1 MAFCHPTIKG
11 GIFMAKKKTDLV
23 DSGEQIVKSEKK
35 KPRGGNSP
43 AIGENMLM
51 TEPGDTT
58 RIVQTN
64 MKFLT
69 LPKVD
74 LRDPEA
80 VKQRIGE
87 YFQIYAEAD
96 MKPTVAGMAMAL
108 DVDRRRLWEIKTGNY
123 VNVGGYK
130 DLPTETVDYIKK
142 AYEILES
149 TMESYA
155 NAGKINPVMAI
166 FMMKNHFGYQDKTEY
181 VLTPNQKQESDY
193 DADEISKRYLSDSTT
208 INPDD

>member
-1 MAFCHPTIKG
+1 MA
-11 GIFMAKKKTDLV
+11 KKTDLV
-23 DSGEQIVKSEKK
+23 ESGEEIVKAKK

-43 AIGENMLM
+43 AIGENMLT

-58 RIVQTN
+58 KIVQTN

-74 LRDPEA
+74 LRDPVA
-80 VKQRIGE
+80 VRQRIGE

-130 DLPTETVDYIKK
+130 DLPLETVDYIKK

-181 VLTPNQKQESDY
+181 VLTPNQQQAPDY
-193 DADEISKRYLSDSTT
+193 DAEDIRKRYLSDSTT
-208 INPDD
+208 IDSES

>member
-1 MAFCHPTIKG
+1 MA
-11 GIFMAKKKTDLV
+11 KKTDLV
-23 DSGEQIVKSEKK
+23 ESGEEIVKAKK

-43 AIGENMLM
+43 AIGENMLT

-58 RIVQTN
+58 KIVQTN

-74 LRDPEA
+74 LRDPVA
-80 VKQRIGE
+80 VRQRIGE

-130 DLPTETVDYIKK
+130 DLPLETVDYIKK

-181 VLTPNQKQESDY
+181 VLTPNQQQASDY
-193 DADEISKRYLSDSTT
+193 DADDIRKRYLVDSTT
-208 INPDD
+208 IDSES

>member
-1 MAFCHPTIKG
+1 
-11 GIFMAKKKTDLV
+11 MAKKKTPDIV
-23 DSGEQIVKSEKK
+23 ETGQEIVKAEKTK
-35 KPRGGNSP
+35 MKPRGGNSP
-43 AIGENMLM
+43 AIGENMLI

-58 RIVQTN
+58 KIVQTN

-74 LRDPEA
+74 LHDPDA
-80 VKQRIGE
+80 VRQRIGE
-87 YFQIYAEAD
+87 YFKIYAEAD

-108 DVDRRRLWEIKTGNY
+108 DVDRRRLWEIKTGAM
-123 VNVGGYK
+123 VGGTTK
-130 DLPTETVDYIKK
+130 QNLPPETLDCIKK

-149 TMESYA
+149 SMESYA

-193 DADEISKRYLSDSTT
+193 NAEEISKRYLSDSV
-208 INPDD
+208 IDSDS